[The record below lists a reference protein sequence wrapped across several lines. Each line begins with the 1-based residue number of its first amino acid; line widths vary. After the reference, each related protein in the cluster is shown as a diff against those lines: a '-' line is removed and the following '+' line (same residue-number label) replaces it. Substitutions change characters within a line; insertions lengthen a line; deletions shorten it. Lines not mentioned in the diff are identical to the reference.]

1 MSSAEINAL
10 ITLLEDP
17 DQGIFDQVSG
27 AIVSKGEAVIPQ
39 LEYYWEYNNYG
50 QLFQHRIES
59 LIHSIKYNS
68 TKEKLGIWKN
78 EQSGDLLE
86 GAILV
91 NQYQYPGNK
100 EQEIRET
107 ISKIRQDIWLELN
120 DQLTA
125 MEVVNVFNHIL
136 YSVHGFE
143 GNKKDFSSPQN
154 SFIGDVLTSG
164 KGNPL
169 SLSILYQ
176 VLAAQLD
183 IPIYG
188 VNLPNHFI
196 LCYLDENHCGMD
208 SQNAEDNGALFYINP
223 FSGGDIIHKN
233 EIDDFLFHLNLPQKV
248 KYYRPCD
255 NQQIISRMINN
266 LIFAFTQQNQV
277 DKVEELRQLQSIFT
291 QPMSAKS

>member
-27 AIVSKGEAVIPQ
+27 AIVTKGEAVVPQ
-39 LEYYWEYNNYG
+39 LEHFWEHNNYG
-50 QLFQHRIES
+50 QLFQHRIER

-68 TKEKLGIWKN
+68 TKDKLGVWKN
-78 EQSGDLLE
+78 EQPGDLLE
-86 GAILV
+86 GAILID
-91 NQYQYPGNK
+91 QYQHFGSK

-125 MEVVNVFNHIL
+125 MEIVNVFNHIL
-136 YSVHGFE
+136 YTVYGFE
-143 GNKKDFSSPQN
+143 GNKKDISSPNN
-154 SFIGDVLTSG
+154 SFISDVLSSG

-176 VLAAQLD
+176 VLATQLN

-223 FSGGDIIHKN
+223 FNGGDIIHKN
-233 EIDDFLFHLNLPQKV
+233 EIDDFLFHLNLPKKV

-266 LIFAFTQQNQV
+266 LIFAFTHQNQLE
-277 DKVEELRQLQSIFT
+277 KVEELTELQSIFT